1 MMMIS
6 DQEGGPLRLNR
17 FIAMCGYGSR
27 RSSES
32 LIRSGRVRVNGSTV
46 RDLSCRV
53 VPGEDQVRL
62 DDALI
67 SLKPKYYVI
76 FHKPRGVVCAVSD
89 RFSSTVIELL
99 PRELSEAGVFPVGR
113 LDKESEGLLLLTNDG
128 SLSQKIAHPSG
139 GMIKTYEV
147 FVDRPVS
154 VEELRSI
161 ADGTTVGVKVVL
173 PVEVRSLKRTPSRRW
188 ISISIS
194 EGMKREVRL
203 MITTRGLRV
212 IRLVRRRI
220 GFLELRDL
228 PPGGFLKVEG
238 ERLLDMVFHGGI
250 V

>member
-1 MMMIS
+1 MMRS
-6 DQEGGPLRLNR
+6 DQESGSYRLNR

-32 LIRSGRVRVNGSTV
+32 LIRSGRVSVNGSTV

-53 VPGEDQVRL
+53 VPGEDQVLL

-89 RFSSTVIELL
+89 RYSRTVTDLL
-99 PRELSEAGVFPVGR
+99 PPELSEAGIFPVGR

-128 SLSQKIAHPSG
+128 SVSQKIAHPSG

-154 VEELRSI
+154 GEEIKSI
-161 ADGTTVGVKVVL
+161 ADGTTLGFKEVL
-173 PVEVRSLKRTPSRRW
+173 PVEVRILKKTPSRRW

-203 MITTRGLRV
+203 MITQRGLKV

-220 GFLELRDL
+220 GSLELKYL
-228 PPGGFLKVEG
+228 PSGGFQKVEG